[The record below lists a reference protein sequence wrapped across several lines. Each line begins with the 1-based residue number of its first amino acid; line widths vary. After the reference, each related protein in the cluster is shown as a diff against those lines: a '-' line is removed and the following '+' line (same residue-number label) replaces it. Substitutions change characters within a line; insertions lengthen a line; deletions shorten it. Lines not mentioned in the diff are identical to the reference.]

1 MRDAILGEFGKR
13 TGITP
18 RPFVNPS
25 TQVRVDRLRT
35 APVDCV
41 LLDAPFAAYAN
52 SEKLLQPIDI
62 SRLPNWSKLNAL
74 LKDGRATPT
83 APLGYGAN
91 PGRMMYLDEART
103 KVSFAPMFF
112 QMDSIGYNASKIP
125 AENNTLS
132 WGELFN
138 PKWRGKVA
146 MFGIDWLGMLNAA
159 MGMRALGLLD
169 PKDIS
174 NMTEKEVDTVTTFL
188 KEKKKEGHFRA
199 MWKAYGELVNLM
211 ASRGGLDRRRLVA
224 GDRRS
229 RRQGHPRALRRRQ
242 GRLSRLVQRLRHLR
256 RDQEPRRLLRMAELL
271 DGRLSRGAAV
281 GDRLLL
287 DRQQLREIPRSQAGE
302 GGLWRRGPRR
312 RLARPTAPSVSSS
325 GTRGPRTSNTIRRNG
340 TNSWL
345 PELISAGMTRPL
357 TLLLSAHALKTWG
370 TRIEAAVPSGGLAFR
385 TAEEAL
391 ANDGPCE
398 ADIAFM
404 TREVTGRS
412 SKNNPRLLPR
422 TQGA

>member
-1 MRDAILGEFGKR
+1 MLIRRRHLLAAAGASTLAAPALVRPAHAQAKQINLAGASYDMRDAILGEFGKR

-174 NMTEKEVDTVTTFL
+174 NMTEKEVDTVIDL
-188 KEKKKEGHFRA
+188 PQGEEEGRPLPRHVEGLWRA
-199 MWKAYGELVNLM
+199 GEPDGLG
-211 ASRGGLDRRRLVA
+211 GGLDRRRLVA
-224 GDRRS
+224 GDRRGL
-229 RRQGHPRALRRRQ
+229 RQGHPGALRRRQ

-271 DGRLSRGAAV
+271 DGRLSRARAS
-281 GDRLLL
+281 R
-287 DRQQLREIPRSQAGE
+287 RSATSRPSTTTRNTSIP
-302 GGLWRRGPRR
+302 
-312 RLARPTAPSVSSS
+312 
-325 GTRGPRTSNTIRRNG
+325 
-340 TNSWL
+340 SW
-345 PELISAGMTRPL
+345 
-357 TLLLSAHALKTWG
+357 
-370 TRIEAAVPSGGLAFR
+370 
-385 TAEEAL
+385 
-391 ANDGPCE
+391 
-398 ADIAFM
+398 
-404 TREVTGRS
+404 
-412 SKNNPRLLPR
+412 
-422 TQGA
+422 